1 MSRSL
6 ALYAHNRA
14 VNSPFGLLGTD
25 ENALSFAL
33 GYTFQQC
40 LPLLQWF
47 LKQVGIEGV
56 HRSSLQQARIDL
68 QRGAT
73 GQGITDIEIHLAGQ
87 FHVIIEAKLGLAV
100 PTIDQCRKYLLRFK
114 TTNEPIQKLV
124 ALVQSADQT
133 FVKDYAQQDKHLS
146 KKLVRFIWPQ
156 LFSEC
161 VRLILGKSVPPETKE
176 WVRCFYNFLDL
187 EYGMKAFTTEVWIL
201 AINTKPIWPGGMSH
215 WDIHQKYRV
224 WWAYNEHTVRPLYI
238 AFRVRGE
245 LDSIYRV
252 SRVEHSVPISDRVPE
267 MQRIKWAKDPATIWH
282 FGPPVPL
289 AKPLPTGAGMFSR
302 RIRCDLDLLL
312 TCSSVQEIEAEMGK
326 RRQQPEE

>member
-1 MSRSL
+1 MNRSL
-6 ALYAHNRA
+6 TLYAHNRV

-47 LKQVGIEGV
+47 LREVGIEGV
-56 HRSSLQQARIDL
+56 HKSSLHNARIDL

-73 GQGITDIEIHLAGQ
+73 GQGITDVEIHLPGV
-87 FHVIIEAKLGLAV
+87 FHAIVEAKVGLAV
-100 PTIDQCRKYLLRFK
+100 PTIEQCRKYLLRLRS
-114 TTNEPIQKLV
+114 TNEPIQKLV
-124 ALVQSADQT
+124 AVVQSPDKT
-133 FVKDYAQQDKHLS
+133 FVKDHAQHDKQLS
-146 KKLVRFIWPQ
+146 KRLVRFIWPR
-156 LFSEC
+156 LIPEC
-161 VRLILGKSVPPETKE
+161 VRLMLGNSISPEAKE
-176 WVRCFYNFLDL
+176 WVRCFYNFLDM

-201 AINTKPIWPGGMSH
+201 AISTEPIWPGGMSH

-238 AFRVRGE
+238 ALRVHGE

-252 SRVEHSVPISDRVPE
+252 NRVEHSVPISDRVPE
-267 MQRIKWAKDPATIWH
+267 MRRIKWAKAPATIWH

-289 AKPLPTGAGMFSR
+289 AKPLPTGPGMFNR

-312 TCSSVQEIEAEMGK
+312 TCSSVQEIEIEMGK
-326 RRQQPEE
+326 RRQFREE